1 MNFLADFSR
10 LAKQEPQRPAL
21 SIGDGSFMTYGR
33 LDELSGCVY
42 RYLKE
47 HGIGRE
53 DFVCILLPR
62 GVEPFVA
69 MIGVWKAGAAF
80 VALEDGHPAE
90 QVDFIRK
97 DCGCRLTIDDAVWEK
112 IQGLEPLPG
121 YEPVNDHDAAFA
133 VYTSGSTG
141 KPKGVLHE
149 YGNIDRSAVSMSMF
163 ATMHRLALIAP
174 ISFVAS
180 INSIVNAIH
189 YGAVFFI
196 IPFSVVKNPAALV
209 RCFTENNI
217 MESFC
222 VPSIYRLFR
231 QIPSLRAL
239 CLSSEPAKGIWS
251 EDPNFSVYNAYIM
264 SESGFTVAAARLDTP
279 NEIAPIGQPRFE
291 LGFRLRDEDGNV
303 VPDGEVGQICFDN
316 PYVRGYINLPEQT
329 AKVFVSGEYRTG
341 DLGRRLENGDYML
354 LGRIDDMLKINGNR
368 VEPAEVENAARRL
381 LGLEEV
387 IVRGFTEGENAF
399 LCLYYTDSVELDKA
413 AAQEALLS
421 ALPYYMVP
429 AHFMHLDSLPRTQS
443 GKISRLLLP
452 KPEIGKPGNA
462 YSAPASAEEEAL
474 CEAMAAVLQ
483 LPRVGAEDDF
493 YSLGGSSILSI
504 KLVAQCSLPGLNAIQ
519 IFRGR
524 TPRRIAEL
532 YLAEGTKDSASSRR
546 ERIAAAMSKP
556 WPMTDEQRYLFDF
569 QLHTPKSIAL
579 NIARLLRI
587 NGEID
592 AERFCAAVN
601 AMIRSHPALMT
612 TLFFNEDGELEQR
625 YTPELIPP
633 VRIED
638 ISEETLAAEK
648 DRLIRPYRKLIGQ
661 PLMRSRIFRTE
672 QGLYWFYDIHH
683 LLFDGT
689 SNKIMLREV
698 CERYL
703 AEEWPKSGEPDG
715 YYLMLQERAQH
726 KNSPMYAESR
736 AYFERRYG
744 GVDWSVRL
752 DCERDTRMGRY
763 TYCKIPLD
771 LPEGA
776 LEELE
781 KKTGLG
787 KNGFFIAA
795 ELLGIAALNGKKNV
809 LIPWFYKGRDS
820 KYQENMIGVLF
831 RELPVA
837 VSLAPETSLK
847 ELFADIQEQIRDGLA
862 HSDYPYIARNA
873 MVRTKDYFYFI
884 YHEDNWT
891 MLHKMP
897 LDLEDVDIE
906 YEDIAC
912 HSDVD
917 EHILDTEEGLVM
929 LLEYYRER
937 YPEADIQR
945 FMETM
950 RRLIIEMLN
959 CRGRLEMTVG
969 ELFASLS
976 LPFPERGG

>member
-10 LAKQEPQRPAL
+10 LAKQDPRRPAL
-21 SIGDGSFMTYGR
+21 SNGDGSFITYGR
-33 LDELSGCVY
+33 MDELSGRVY

-53 DFVCILLPR
+53 DFVCIMLPR

-80 VALEDGHPAE
+80 VALEDGHPAG
-90 QVDFIRK
+90 QAAFIRK
-97 DCGCRLTIDDAVWEK
+97 DCGCRLTIDDAVWQE

-121 YEPVNDHDAAFA
+121 YEAVDDHDAAFA

-141 KPKGVLHE
+141 NPKGVLHE
-149 YGNIDRSAVSMSMF
+149 YGKIDRTAASF
-163 ATMHRLALIAP
+163 RILHFLRFGLIAP
-174 ISFVAS
+174 VNYAAALIVFITTMDNGGVVFV
-180 INSIVNAIH
+180 
-189 YGAVFFI
+189 
-196 IPFSVVKNPAALV
+196 IPFSIVKNPEALV

-217 MESFC
+217 TETFC
-222 VPSIYRLFR
+222 VPSVYRLFR
-231 QIPSLRAL
+231 QIPSLSLIA
-239 CLSSEPAKGIWS
+239 LSSEPANGIWS
-251 EDPNFSVYNAYIM
+251 EDPNFSVYNVYST
-264 SESGFTVAAARLDTP
+264 SESIIIAALARLDTP
-279 NEIAPIGQPRFE
+279 NETAPIGQPGFD
-291 LGFRLRDEDGNV
+291 LGFCLQDEDGNV
-303 VPDGEVGQICFDN
+303 VPDGEVGQICYDN

-329 AKVFVSGEYRTG
+329 AQAFVNGKYRTG
-341 DLGRRLENGDYML
+341 DLGRRLENGDYVV

-381 LGLEEV
+381 LGLKEV

-413 AAQEALLS
+413 AAREALSS

-429 AHFMHLDSLPRTQS
+429 ARFMHLDSLPRTQS
-443 GKISRLLLP
+443 GKLSRLLLP
-452 KPEIGKPGNA
+452 RPEIGEPENA
-462 YSAPASAEEEAL
+462 YSAPANAEEEAL
-474 CEAMAAVLQ
+474 CDAMAAVLR

-504 KLVAQCSLPGLNAIQ
+504 RLVAQCSLPNLNAIQ
-519 IFRGR
+519 IFRGG
-524 TPRRIAEL
+524 TPRKIAQL

-556 WPMTDEQRYLFDF
+556 WPMTDEQRYMFDY
-569 QLHTPKSIAL
+569 QLHTPKSTIM

-601 AMIRSHPALMT
+601 AMIGSHPALMT
-612 TLFFNEDGELEQR
+612 TLLFNEDGELEQR
-625 YTPELIPP
+625 YTPELILP

-638 ISEETLAAEK
+638 ISEETLAAKK
-648 DRLIRPYRKLIGQ
+648 DRLIRPYCKLIGQ

-726 KNSPMYAESR
+726 RSCPMYAESR
-736 AYFERRYG
+736 TYFERRYG

-752 DCERDTRMGRY
+752 DCDRDTRMHGY
-763 TYCKIPLD
+763 AECEIPLN

-781 KKTGLG
+781 EKTGLG
-787 KNGFFIAA
+787 KNGFLMGA
-795 ELLGIAALNGKKNV
+795 ELLGIAVLNGKKNV
-809 LIPWFYKGRDS
+809 LVPWVYKGRDS
-820 KYQENMIGVLF
+820 KYQENIIGLLY

-847 ELFADIQEQIRDGLA
+847 ELFADIREQIRDGLA

-884 YHEDNWT
+884 YQEDNSDI
-891 MLHKMP
+891 LHKMP
-897 LDLEDVDIE
+897 LDLEEVDIE
-906 YEDIAC
+906 HKDLAWETN
-912 HSDVD
+912 VD

-929 LLEYYRER
+929 LLYYCRDR
-937 YPEADIQR
+937 YSDADIQH